1 MFNLMRNEW
10 MKLFSRAATY
20 VMIGAIVLA
29 AIAATVIMLFI
40 NSLGSDQNLTW
51 QEQLQADNERL
62 EQMIETGEAGF
73 MGDDP
78 AERIAINEYALE
90 NDIAPNSMNIS
101 GTFWSYLENSTFLLS
116 LIGLFA
122 IIVASGIVA
131 SEFSWGTIKLL
142 MIRPIARW
150 KILLSKF
157 ITVGAF
163 GLFLVVIT
171 AIISVILGL
180 IFFDPGSPVRL
191 VFEDGQVVEKSMAA
205 YVVRL
210 YIFNSLDVIM
220 LTTMAFMISAVFRNS
235 SLAIG
240 ISLFLL
246 FVGGTATGFIAA
258 YYDWAKFSLF
268 ANTNL
273 SQYEMNMPI
282 VEGMNM
288 QFSIIMLVIYFAVFM
303 TLAFT
308 VFTKRDIAS

>member
-20 VMIGAIVLA
+20 VMIGAVVLA

-40 NSLGSDQNLTW
+40 NSIGEDQNQTW
-51 QEQLQADNERL
+51 QEQLQADNARL

-90 NDIAPNSMNIS
+90 NDIAPNTMD
-101 GTFWSYLENSTFLLS
+101 TFWSYLENSTFLIS

-122 IIVASGIVA
+122 IVVASGIVA

-163 GLFLVVIT
+163 GLCLVAIT
-171 AIISVILGL
+171 AVISVILGL
-180 IFFDPGSPVRL
+180 IFFDPGSSVRL

-210 YIFNSLDVIM
+210 YLFNSLDVIM

-258 YYDWAKFSLF
+258 YYDWAKYSLF

-282 VEGMNM
+282 VDGMTM